1 MWSQQ
6 DQLYM
11 DQALRLAERGRGK
24 TSPNPMVGA
33 VVVSDREQIVGTG
46 YHSRAGESHA
56 EVVALNEAGKQARDG
71 TLYCT
76 LEPCSHQGRTGPC
89 AGRVVDAGIRRVVLG
104 MVDPNPL
111 VSGNGIAFLRGHGL
125 DVQVGLRQAA
135 VERLTETFRVWVT
148 RGRPFVTMKVAISQ
162 DGKVA
167 ARPGEQTLLT
177 SEDSQREV
185 HKTRAEV
192 DAMGVG
198 STTLL
203 VDNPRLTVR
212 GVQRSRPFTR
222 VVFDRRLRMRV
233 TSRLVHTL
241 EEGPIIVVTTPSG
254 LSAQPVVAELLR
266 AKGVQLETIPDLG
279 SGLAEALQLLGSLN
293 VTSLLLEG
301 GTAIHRA
308 AWDGG
313 LVDRLQRF
321 VAPVDLGPGG
331 LAWLDIPDSALSD
344 LSVRQLGPDVLT
356 EGYVHRVN

>member
-6 DQLYM
+6 DQVYM
-11 DQALRLAERGRGK
+11 DQALSLAELGRGQ

-33 VVVSDREQIVGTG
+33 VVVADHEQVVGTG

-56 EVVALNEAGKQARDG
+56 EVVALNEAGKRARDS

-89 AGRVVDAGIRRVVLG
+89 AMRVVNAGIRRVVLG

-111 VSGNGIAFLRGHGL
+111 VSGNGIAYLREHGL
-125 DVQVGLRQAA
+125 EVQVGLCRAE
-135 VERLTETFRVWVT
+135 VERLTEAFRVWIT

-162 DGKVA
+162 DGMVA
-167 ARPGEQTLLT
+167 ARPGERTRLT
-177 SEDSQREV
+177 SEHAQREV
-185 HKTRAEV
+185 QKMRAEV
-192 DAMGVG
+192 DAIGIG

-212 GVQRSRPFTR
+212 GAQRARPFTR

-233 TSRLVHTL
+233 TDRLIGTL
-241 EEGPIIVVTTPSG
+241 DEGPIIVITTPSG
-254 LSAQPVVAELLR
+254 LTTQPVAADQLSES
-266 AKGVQLETIPDLG
+266 GVQIETVQNLE
-279 SGLAEALQLLGSLN
+279 SGLDVALKLLGSLN
-293 VTSLLLEG
+293 ITSLLLEG
-301 GTAIHRA
+301 GTTIHRA
-308 AWDGG
+308 AWNGR

-321 VAPVDLGPGG
+321 VAPIDLGQGG
-331 LAWLDIPDSALSD
+331 VPWLDVPNSALSD

-356 EGYVHRVN
+356 EGYVYRVN